1 MSDYSGIKEKVEALI
16 ESIGTLSRSRRERA
30 FHEAC
35 TPQIVRGLIAE
46 NERLNTECKQ
56 LILLEHNGGTVEA
69 ATNLLAERDK
79 LRAEVASLRT
89 GYEACERVN
98 TELKA
103 EIESLRKERDA
114 RHPFKPFH
122 EPSIGYTGCV
132 ICGAYTDHGG
142 LRCPKTR
149 ATADAGLRQGEQS

>member
-1 MSDYSGIKEKVEALI
+1 MSDYSGIKEKAEALI

-89 GYEACERVN
+89 GYEAYERVN
-98 TELKA
+98 AELKA
-103 EIESLRKERDA
+103 EVGVFRGLLGEMRAIGNHASAELTLRIDA
-114 RHPFKPFH
+114 AMGK
-122 EPSIGYTGCV
+122 
-132 ICGAYTDHGG
+132 
-142 LRCPKTR
+142 
-149 ATADAGLRQGEQS
+149 GEQS